1 MLVCNLGGH
10 TLGFAHCSS
19 FNTRLFQ
26 FNKTNAIDPTMD
38 QSFAQK
44 LQSLCPLNKNANNAG
59 SFLDDTRLQFDNNYY
74 TNLIKGRGVFTSD
87 QSLFVD
93 PRTKSIVEEYASNQQ
108 TFFSEFSKAMV
119 KMSKVGIKTKGN
131 GEIRANCRIVNPS
144 S

>member
-1 MLVCNLGGH
+1 MEIGGH
-10 TLGFAHCSS
+10 TLGFGHCSS
-19 FNTRLFQ
+19 FNTRLYQ
-26 FNKTNAIDPTMD
+26 FSKTNAIDPTMD

-59 SFLDDTRLQFDNNYY
+59 SFLDDTSLQFDNNYY
-74 TNLIKGRGVFTSD
+74 TNLINGRGVFTSD

-108 TFFSEFSKAMV
+108 TFFSQFSKSMV
-119 KMSKVGIKTKGN
+119 KMSKVGIKTKSN

-144 S
+144 